1 LPYLPVLHTPAEDLE
16 FFSGQVLRSDTVWV
30 AECASGIV
38 GFCAFGNGWLNHL
51 YVMPSVH
58 RAGIG
63 SELLRIALRETE
75 ALRLWVFQ
83 QNAAA
88 IAFYESHGFR
98 LVRMTDGSENEEQ
111 VPDALYERAALGS
124 L

>member
-1 LPYLPVLHTPAEDLE
+1 
-16 FFSGQVLRSDTVWV
+16 
-30 AECASGIV
+30 
-38 GFCAFGNGWLNHL
+38 
-51 YVMPSVH
+51 MPSVH

>member
-16 FFSGQVLRSDTVWV
+16 FFSGQVLRADTVWV
-30 AECASGIV
+30 AECASAIV